1 MTERGSVAA
10 GGCEREFVVR
20 MHEARAF
27 MLASG
32 QFARIATDG
41 ESLVASLYAFA
52 ADDEGEWLSVGNTRI
67 LLGTLRLCPGHR
79 LFSNRRRALLVWVED
94 SGGGHDLLLP
104 PGVHPGAAVHTR
116 MPAFDPLDDAF
127 ARIGTDWAHGP
138 DPLNLFLATRVN
150 ADGRIEVCPPAAP
163 GPEHVVLRA
172 TTGLHCLVLAWSL
185 TEPCPETGGALRLAL
200 TNDPPAPAP
209 AAGP

>member
-1 MTERGSVAA
+1 MTERRSVAA

-20 MHEARAF
+20 MDEARAF
-27 MLASG
+27 MLAPG
-32 QFARIATDG
+32 QFARIATNG
-41 ESLVASLYAFA
+41 ESLAASLYAFA
-52 ADDEGEWLSVGNTRI
+52 ADAQGEWLSVGNTRI
-67 LLGTLRLCPGHR
+67 LLGRLQPRPGDR
-79 LFSNRRRALLVWVED
+79 LYSNRRRALLVWVED

-104 PGVHPGAAVHTR
+104 PGVHPGAAVDAR
-116 MPAFDPLDDAF
+116 VPVLDRLDDAF
-127 ARIGTDWAHGP
+127 ARMGADWAHVP

-172 TTGLHCLVLAWSL
+172 TTGLRCVVLVWSL
-185 TEPCPETGGALRLAL
+185 TERCPETSGALRLVL
-200 TNDPPAPAP
+200 TNDPPTPAP